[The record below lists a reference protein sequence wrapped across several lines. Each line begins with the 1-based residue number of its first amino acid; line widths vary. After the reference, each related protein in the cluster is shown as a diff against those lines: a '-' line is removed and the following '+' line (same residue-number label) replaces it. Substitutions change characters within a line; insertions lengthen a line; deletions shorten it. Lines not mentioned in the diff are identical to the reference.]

1 MKLSLVILVP
11 LLLAGCGLPDI
22 RLKRKVT
29 PDELV
34 GVWTM
39 TQDSFEDIK
48 TDSEASGIKGSHKDY
63 RIEIQQDCTLRY
75 RSLLQMPTRT
85 VDYRGTW
92 QLKPQTGSTKGDRL
106 HLLLEANGTHSIS
119 FDFTEENRK
128 LVLWTYFGDPDSWRL
143 EKYEK

>member
-1 MKLSLVILVP
+1 MKHSLAILVP
-11 LLLAGCGLPDI
+11 LLLVGCGLPDI
-22 RLKRKVT
+22 RLERKVT

-34 GVWTM
+34 GIWTM

-48 TDSEASGIKGSHKDY
+48 TDAEASGIKRSQKDY
-63 RIEIQQDCTLRY
+63 RVEIHPDGTLRY

-106 HLLLEANGTHSIS
+106 QILLEGNGSHSIS

-128 LVLWTYFGDPDSWRL
+128 LVLWTFFGDPDSWRL